1 MRPRVSLRVL
11 PLCLL
16 LGAPPRAA
24 AQQDP
29 LRIDFESGAA
39 WLKQSGIPQAFAGAS
54 GVTIARTT
62 DRSAIA
68 AIVLGACGAT
78 GSCAMQGVASAA
90 LFAPARGAWRWNLE
104 ASGSDLT
111 YDGARPTTGGVAT
124 AREYVGDA
132 WRGVYAG
139 AGFGVVHGAVTRGL
153 ALAEAGGWWQ
163 SESGRWSL
171 DARAMRVPTAAQL
184 DSLGLGAPALATPTF
199 ADVGAGWSREARGG
213 RLSMSAA
220 GGWRGLVA
228 GGGIASATWASGSAT
243 AWLTP
248 RLGLVFSA
256 GRALEDLTRG
266 TPNSRYV
273 SVSLR
278 VRLRGP
284 SSWIPR
290 RRFADTVPVVAAGV
304 TDSGTKEIRVR
315 VAGASR
321 VELMADFTGWAPR
334 ALRRRGG
341 VWTYEGR
348 LPAGPHRLAV
358 RIDGGPWLVP
368 ANLPTV
374 HDEFGGAFGLVTVP

>member
-1 MRPRVSLRVL
+1 MRPRVPFRVL

-16 LGAPPRAA
+16 LWVPHRAA

-29 LRIDFESGAA
+29 LRVDLESGAA
-39 WLKQSGIPQAFAGAS
+39 WLRQTGIPQSFAGAS
-54 GVTIARTT
+54 GATITRMT

-68 AIVLGACGAT
+68 AIVLGACGAG

-90 LFAPARGAWRWNLE
+90 LYAPDRGAWRWNLE

-132 WRGVYAG
+132 WRGLSAG
-139 AGFGVVHGAVTRGL
+139 AGLGVVHGPVTRPL
-153 ALAEAGGWWQ
+153 ALAEAGGWWLG
-163 SESGRWSL
+163 ESGRWSV
-171 DARAMRVPTAAQL
+171 DVRTMRVPTTAQL
-184 DSLGLGAPALATPTF
+184 DSLGLGRPALPTPTF
-199 ADVGAGWSREARGG
+199 TDVAAGWSREARGG

-228 GGGIASATWASGSAT
+228 GGGIPNATWASGSMT

-248 RLGLVFSA
+248 RLGLVVSA
-256 GRALEDLTRG
+256 GRAIEDLTRG

-290 RRFADTVPVVAAGV
+290 RTFADTVPVVTAGV
-304 TDSGTKEIRVR
+304 TGAGAKEIRVR

-321 VELMADFTGWAPR
+321 VELMADFTGWAPQ
-334 ALRRRGG
+334 ALTRRGD
-341 VWTYEGR
+341 VWTLVGAIA
-348 LPAGPHRLAV
+348 AGPHRVAV

-374 HDEFGGAFGLVTVP
+374 HDEFGGAFGLITLP